1 MNKRIS
7 VVNSVNVKLMLFG
20 SILQVGDSRFITPRA
35 NVFAVHG
42 ELPYFDGKEDN
53 LSRYPL
59 YTKPIPKTTIIEPL
73 RMKINNESP
82 YIQVGNIK
90 VNGISTSAIVQIG
103 SNHRIDVESR
113 VKHVRILLPR
123 VPKNQS

>member
-35 NVFAVHG
+35 NVFAVQR
-42 ELPYFDGKEDN
+42 ELPIFDDQEDH
-53 LSRYPL
+53 LSKYPL
-59 YTKPIPKTTIIEPL
+59 FTKPIPTPSITEPL
-73 RMKINNESP
+73 QMKIKNESP

-90 VNGISTSAIVQIG
+90 VNGLSTAAIVQIG
-103 SNHRIDVESR
+103 SNHRIDVEAR
-113 VKHVRILLPR
+113 VKHIRILLPR